1 MPKYNVMVECRNA
14 GGTDLHCWRVDAS
27 NPGEA
32 GYIAVQIAQ
41 SHYPEFDEFEPVRTE
56 AVR

>member
-1 MPKYNVMVECRNA
+1 MPKYNVIVECSNA
-14 GGTDLHCWRVDAS
+14 CGIDLHGWRVDAS
-27 NPGEA
+27 NPIEA
-32 GYIAVQIAQ
+32 GYIATQLAQ

>member
-32 GYIAVQIAQ
+32 GYIATQLC
-41 SHYPEFDEFEPVRTE
+41 PEGQGAAGRFY
-56 AVR
+56 

>member
-27 NPGEA
+27 
-32 GYIAVQIAQ
+32 
-41 SHYPEFDEFEPVRTE
+41 FEPVRTE

>member
-14 GGTDLHCWRVDAS
+14 G
-27 NPGEA
+27 EA
-32 GYIAVQIAQ
+32 GYIAVQLAQ